1 MMALGV
7 VAALPNEATN
17 ATIDLRSAAVPAWRP
32 TSSTPSCA
40 TGSPRRGIR
49 RRPSRAYSPR

>member
-32 TSSTPSCA
+32 TTSTPSCA
-40 TGSPRRGIR
+40 TGSPRGIR
-49 RRPSRAYSPR
+49 RRPSRAYSPP